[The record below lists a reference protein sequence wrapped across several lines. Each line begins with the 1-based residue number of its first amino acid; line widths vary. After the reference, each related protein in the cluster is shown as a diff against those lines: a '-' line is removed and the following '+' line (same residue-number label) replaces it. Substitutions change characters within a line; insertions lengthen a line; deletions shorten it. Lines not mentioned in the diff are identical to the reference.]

1 MRIEVVV
8 AIERRVVELEL
19 PEGASAGD
27 AIAALFPEGRAFAGL
42 AIHGQRIEVDTA
54 LQEGD
59 RLELLEALLVD
70 PKDNRRRRAGRARP

>member
-1 MRIEVVV
+1 MRIELVV
-8 AIERRVVELEL
+8 AVEQRVVELEL

-27 AIAALFPEGRAFAGL
+27 AIAALFPEDRRFAGI
-42 AIHGQRIEVDTA
+42 AIYGKRIEVDTA